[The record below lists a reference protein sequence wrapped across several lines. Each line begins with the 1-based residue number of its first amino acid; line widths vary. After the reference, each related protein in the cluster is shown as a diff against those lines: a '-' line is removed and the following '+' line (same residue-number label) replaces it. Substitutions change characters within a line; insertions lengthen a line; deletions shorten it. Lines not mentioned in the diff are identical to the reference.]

1 MSNTYRFNFSKQ
13 LLDILIPFVNINKY
27 SDTQSFNENWNVWL
41 KQNNNVIQNENKL
54 LITKGYNGDIYV
66 KLYKSAKYYY
76 KKKKKKKSVTK
87 RKPYI
92 GIDHQILNLIDDH
105 ITSIRINIK
114 PHDSYLQFIELYKN
128 NINIEYKRLINIL
141 NKNDFDNKIKKT
153 YKNRFY
159 ILKKH

>member
-27 SDTQSFNENWNVWL
+27 SDTQSFNDNWNVWL
-41 KQNNNVIQNENKL
+41 KLNNNLIQNENKL
-54 LITKGYNGDIYV
+54 LASKGYNGDIYV

-76 KKKKKKKSVTK
+76 KKKNKNKSVKK
-87 RKPYI
+87 RKKYI
-92 GIDHQILNLIDDH
+92 SIEHQLLDLIDDH
-105 ITSIRINIK
+105 INSIRIDLK
-114 PHDSYLQFIELYKN
+114 PHDCYLHFIQLHKTD
-128 NINIEYKRLINIL
+128 INQEYNRLINLL

-159 ILKKH
+159 ILKKQ